1 MGYFANELQGLSNYN
16 FSGQGAPTQYS
27 MGSAPQGGQALQN
40 YMYGM
45 SPESGIT
52 PQVADNSF
60 GFNTNTLGAVTGGLQ
75 SLGGLAS
82 AYMGYK
88 NYKMAKDQFGF
99 QKGLA
104 NRNLANQAKT
114 INNAYSNAAQVA
126 AGMVGGRDTAG
137 KYGLTDQALVDKY
150 AAKAKEQYV
159 DGSPI
164 K

>member
-16 FSGQGAPTQYS
+16 FSGQGVPTQYS
-27 MGSAPQGGQALQN
+27 MGSAPQGGQALQG

-75 SLGGLAS
+75 AFGGLAS

-137 KYGLTDQALVDKY
+137 KYGLTDQALVDRY

>member
-16 FSGQGAPTQYS
+16 FTGQGAPTQYS
-27 MGSAPQGGQALQN
+27 MGSAPQGRQALQN

-52 PQVADNSF
+52 PQVVDNSF

-75 SLGGLAS
+75 ALGGLAS
-82 AYMGYK
+82 AYTGYK
-88 NYKMAKDQFGF
+88 NYQMAKDQFGF

>member
-16 FSGQGAPTQYS
+16 FSGQGVPTQYS
-27 MGSAPQGGQALQN
+27 MGSAPQGGQALQG

-75 SLGGLAS
+75 ALGGLAS
-82 AYMGYK
+82 AYTGYK
-88 NYKMAKDQFGF
+88 NYQMAKDQFGF